1 MTLEVTFETEFA
13 DRIVAQEEREM
24 SETKKPMSKTD
35 VINALA
41 ESTGLARKDV
51 GNVISSLTELIG
63 KEIGKKG
70 PQVFNVPGLM
80 KITVI
85 TKPATKATQRANPF
99 KPGEMMTVKA
109 KPARKVVKIRA
120 LKALKDMA

>member
-1 MTLEVTFETEFA
+1 L
-13 DRIVAQEEREM
+13 
-24 SETKKPMSKTD
+24 
-35 VINALA
+35 
-41 ESTGLARKDV
+41 
-51 GNVISSLTELIG
+51 
-63 KEIGKKG
+63 
-70 PQVFNVPGLM
+70 

>member
-1 MTLEVTFETEFA
+1 MT
-13 DRIVAQEEREM
+13 
-24 SETKKPMSKTD
+24 ETKKPMTKTD

-41 ESTGLARKDV
+41 ESSGLSRKDV
-51 GNVISSLTELIG
+51 GTMMTHLSELIG

-80 KITVI
+80 KISVA
-85 TKPATKATQRANPF
+85 TKPATKATQRPSPF

-109 KPARKVVKIRA
+109 KPARKVIKIRA

>member
-1 MTLEVTFETEFA
+1 
-13 DRIVAQEEREM
+13 M
-24 SETKKPMSKTD
+24 SETKKPLTKTE

-41 ESTGLARKDV
+41 ESSGLSRKDV
-51 GNVISSLTELIG
+51 TNLIAKLTELIG

-70 PQVFNVPGLM
+70 PQTFNVPGLM

-85 TKPATKATQRANPF
+85 TKPATKATQRPNPF
-99 KPGEMMTVKA
+99 KPGELMTVKA

-120 LKALKDMA
+120 LKALKDLA

>member
-1 MTLEVTFETEFA
+1 MDFA
-13 DRIVAQEEREM
+13 DRIVAIKEKIM
-24 SETKKPMSKTD
+24 TETKKPLSKTE
-35 VINALA
+35 VINALS
-41 ESTGLARKDV
+41 ESSGLARKDV
-51 GNVISSLTELIG
+51 TAVITSLTDLIG

-70 PQVFNVPGLM
+70 PQVFNVPGLL

>member
-1 MTLEVTFETEFA
+1 MMT
-13 DRIVAQEEREM
+13 
-24 SETKKPMSKTD
+24 ETKKPMSKTD
-35 VINALA
+35 VINALS
-41 ESTGLARKDV
+41 ESSGLARKDV
-51 GNVISSLTELIG
+51 SNVLTHLQDLIG

-70 PQVFNVPGLM
+70 PQVFNIPGLM

-85 TKPATKATQRANPF
+85 TKPATKATQRPNPF

>member
-1 MTLEVTFETEFA
+1 MDFA
-13 DRIVAQEEREM
+13 DRIVAPEENM
-24 SETKKPMSKTD
+24 MTETKKPLSKTD

-41 ESTGLARKDV
+41 ESTGLTRKDV
-51 GNVISSLTELIG
+51 GSVISSLTELIG

-70 PQVFNVPGLM
+70 PQVFNIPGLL
-80 KITVI
+80 KITVM

>member
-1 MTLEVTFETEFA
+1 
-13 DRIVAQEEREM
+13 M
-24 SETKKPMSKTD
+24 SETKKPLTKTE

-51 GNVISSLTELIG
+51 TSVIGHLTELIG

-80 KITVI
+80 KITVLS
-85 TKPATKATQRANPF
+85 KPATKATQRPNPF

>member
-1 MTLEVTFETEFA
+1 
-13 DRIVAQEEREM
+13 M
-24 SETKKPMSKTD
+24 SEAKKPLSKTD

-41 ESTGLARKDV
+41 DSTGLARKDV
-51 GNVISSLTELIG
+51 STVMTKLTELIG

-85 TKPATKATQRANPF
+85 TKPATKATQRPNPF

-109 KPARKVVKIRA
+109 KPARKVVKIRP

>member
-1 MTLEVTFETEFA
+1 
-13 DRIVAQEEREM
+13 M
-24 SETKKPMSKTD
+24 SDAKKPMSKTD

-41 ESTGLARKDV
+41 ESTGLGRKDV
-51 GNVISSLTELIG
+51 SNVIAGLTELIG

-85 TKPATKATQRANPF
+85 TKPA
-99 KPGEMMTVKA
+99 GGA
-109 KPARKVVKIRA
+109 K
-120 LKALKDMA
+120 

>member
-1 MTLEVTFETEFA
+1 
-13 DRIVAQEEREM
+13 M

-41 ESTGLARKDV
+41 EATGLARKDV
-51 GNVISSLTELIG
+51 GSVIAGLTDLIS

-70 PQVFNVPGLM
+70 PQVFNIPGLM

-85 TKPATKATQRANPF
+85 TKPATKAAQRPNPF

>member
-1 MTLEVTFETEFA
+1 MTSEVTFETEFA
-13 DRIVAQEEREM
+13 DRIVAQEEKEM

>member
-1 MTLEVTFETEFA
+1 
-13 DRIVAQEEREM
+13 M
-24 SETKKPMSKTD
+24 SETKKPLSKTD

-41 ESTGLARKDV
+41 ESTGLTRKDV
-51 GNVISSLTELIG
+51 GSVISSLTELIG

-70 PQVFNVPGLM
+70 PQVFNIPGLL
-80 KITVI
+80 KITVM
-85 TKPATKATQRANPF
+85 TKPATKATHRANPF

>member
-1 MTLEVTFETEFA
+1 
-13 DRIVAQEEREM
+13 M
-24 SETKKPMSKTD
+24 SETKKPLTKTD

-41 ESTGLARKDV
+41 DSTGLTRKDIS
-51 GNVISSLTELIG
+51 NVIASLTELIG

>member
-1 MTLEVTFETEFA
+1 MTEK
-13 DRIVAQEEREM
+13 
-24 SETKKPMSKTD
+24 KKPLTKTE

-51 GNVISSLTELIG
+51 TNVIAQLTELIG

-70 PQVFNVPGLM
+70 PQVFNLPGLM

-85 TKPATKATQRANPF
+85 TKPPTKATQRPNPF

-109 KPARKVVKIRA
+109 KPQRKLVKIRA
-120 LKALKDMA
+120 LKSLKDMA

>member
-1 MTLEVTFETEFA
+1 
-13 DRIVAQEEREM
+13 M
-24 SETKKPMSKTD
+24 SDSKKPMTKTD

-41 ESTGLARKDV
+41 ETSGLARKDV
-51 GNVISSLTELIG
+51 TTVIQALTDLIG

-85 TKPATKATQRANPF
+85 TKPATKATQRPNPF

>member
-1 MTLEVTFETEFA
+1 MAVAIEMDFA
-13 DRIVAQEEREM
+13 DRIVAPKEKMM
-24 SETKKPMSKTD
+24 SEAKKPMTKTD

-41 ESTGLARKDV
+41 ESTGLTRKDV
-51 GNVISSLTELIG
+51 TNVVGALTELIG

-70 PQVFNVPGLM
+70 PQVFNIPGLL
-80 KITVI
+80 KITVV